1 MLCGFWLTDKGVI
14 GKIERIFGI
23 LPQGRFP
30 VWKIVG
36 RDGELIPKSWTSIPP
51 RLFVRINEEEA
62 KQLERKHDGCEFCGF
77 HHDQSV
83 DYVYY
88 NIPEN
93 ISELLP
99 VLKFAYKKH
108 TGN

>member
-1 MLCGFWLTDKGVI
+1 MLCGFWITDKGVI
-14 GKIERIFGI
+14 GTIERIFGI

-30 VWKIVG
+30 DSEIAD
-36 RDGELIPKSWTSIPP
+36 RDGKLIPKSSIPP
-51 RLFVRINEEEA
+51 RLFVRITEEEA
-62 KQLERKHDGCEFCGF
+62 EQLELKHDGCKFCGVEKGK
-77 HHDQSV
+77 SV

-88 NIPEN
+88 DIPEN